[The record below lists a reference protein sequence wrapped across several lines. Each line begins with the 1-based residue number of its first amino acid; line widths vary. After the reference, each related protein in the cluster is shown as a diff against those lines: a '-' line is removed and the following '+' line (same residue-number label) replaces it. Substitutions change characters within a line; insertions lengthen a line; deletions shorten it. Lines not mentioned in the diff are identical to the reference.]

1 MLLVPCLTLMR
12 SLAYWSC
19 SSGIRLEVRLAL
31 GLTMVRRGTAHDM
44 CQTKLDFGQGP
55 KGSCMVAEGKKF
67 HCKVCCV
74 SFDRKQAL
82 AAHEVCDRRHLALVG
97 ASSTL
102 AGGFSTY
109 VTYNSRV
116 SSSSRLLLP
125 PWPFLATRAIVDPHL
140 VAIAVATL
148 DVAC

>member
-1 MLLVPCLTLMR
+1 M
-12 SLAYWSC
+12 
-19 SSGIRLEVRLAL
+19 
-31 GLTMVRRGTAHDM
+31 HDT
-44 CQTKLDFGQGP
+44 CQTKLDFGQGL

-109 VTYNSRV
+109 VYQYV
-116 SSSSRLLLP
+116 
-125 PWPFLATRAIVDPHL
+125 PFKSVILIT
-140 VAIAVATL
+140 IAVATL
-148 DVAC
+148 AVSCYSCNR

>member
-1 MLLVPCLTLMR
+1 M
-12 SLAYWSC
+12 
-19 SSGIRLEVRLAL
+19 
-31 GLTMVRRGTAHDM
+31 HDT
-44 CQTKLDFGQGP
+44 CQTKLDFGQGL

-102 AGGFSTY
+102 GGGFSTY
-109 VTYNSRV
+109 VYQYV
-116 SSSSRLLLP
+116 
-125 PWPFLATRAIVDPHL
+125 PFKSVILIT
-140 VAIAVATL
+140 IAVATL
-148 DVAC
+148 AVSCYSCNR